1 MELISGKEISTQIY
15 DEIKKTLEDIQG
27 EKPNLMVILVGD
39 DPASQVYVGMKEK
52 KTKELGM
59 RGEVIR
65 LPADT
70 TQNTLHE
77 KIPELNENPEVNG
90 ILLQLPLPK
99 HLDSKAAISRISPDK
114 DVDGLHYVNVGKLHL
129 GEDSFIPCTPYG
141 IVQMLE
147 RTGVEIEGKHAVVI
161 GRSNLVGKPIA
172 RLLEQRNATVTI
184 CHSRTKDLAK
194 HTLDADIL
202 VVAMCRPKAIGA
214 DMVKEGAV
222 VIDVGIHRVDGK
234 LVGDVDFEGVKEK
247 ASMIT
252 PVPGGV
258 GPMTICML
266 MHNTLRAYKIQRS

>member
-1 MELISGKEISTQIY
+1 MELISGKEISAQIY
-15 DEIKKTLEDIQG
+15 DEIKNTLEDIQG

-39 DPASQVYVGMKEK
+39 DPASKVYVGMKEK

-59 RGEVIR
+59 RGEVVR
-65 LPADT
+65 LPAAT
-70 TQNTLHE
+70 TQDTLHA
-77 KIPELNENPEVNG
+77 KIQELNDNPEVNG

-129 GEDSFIPCTPYG
+129 GYDSFIPCTPYG
-141 IVQMLE
+141 IIQMLE
-147 RTGVEIEGKHAVVI
+147 RKGVEIEGKHAVVI

-202 VVAMCRPKAIGA
+202 VVAMGRPKAIGA
-214 DMVKEGAV
+214 DMVKGGAV

-234 LVGDVDFEGVKEK
+234 LVGDVDFDGVKEK

-266 MHNTLRAYKIQRS
+266 MHNTLRAYKIQHS

>member
-70 TQNTLHE
+70 TQNTLHA
-77 KIPELNENPEVNG
+77 KIQELNENPEVNG

-202 VVAMCRPKAIGA
+202 VVAMGRPKAIGA

>member
-1 MELISGKEISTQIY
+1 MELISGKEISAQIY

-59 RGEVIR
+59 RGEVVR
-65 LPADT
+65 LPATT
-70 TQNTLHE
+70 TQDTLE
-77 KIPELNENPEVNG
+77 AKIQELNDNPEVNG

-147 RTGVEIEGKHAVVI
+147 RTGVEIEGKHGVVI

-202 VVAMCRPKAIGA
+202 VVAMGRPKAIGA

-266 MHNTLRAYKIQRS
+266 MYNTLRAYKIQHS